1 MGTSTS
7 SDTRFIR
14 LGERERS
21 MLTALG
27 TAQLS
32 WDPRLLVRIVTTPT
46 AVGFYTTPPLDVL
59 TFVAVPAVVEEPTD
73 TVVLMSS
80 LLAMVQSN
88 TDGFSPAELTPMTAP
103 VTAGPSL
110 MHLPPS
116 DGWQMPIHAVASDI
130 FPLVDEAVAEFQKRA
145 NGAPQLLQE
154 QIAEEIWS
162 RTAWAGLPMRSLHA
176 AVRLRLMGREPQRVS
191 ACTSGPWK
199 RLSTPRGQVFTYAT
213 GQQARFG
220 LYSVS

>member
-1 MGTSTS
+1 MSTS
-7 SDTRFIR
+7 ISTPTPTIH

-21 MLTALG
+21 LLTALG

-46 AVGFYTTPPLDVL
+46 AVGFYTTPPLDVM
-59 TFVAVPAVVEEPTD
+59 TFVAVPAVVDEPAD

-80 LLAMVQSN
+80 LLTMIQSDP
-88 TDGFSPAELTPMTAP
+88 DGFAPAELTEITPPAS
-103 VTAGPSL
+103 AGASL
-110 MHLPPS
+110 LHLPPS
-116 DGWQMPIHAVASDI
+116 EGWQMPIHAVASDI
-130 FPLVDEAVAEFQKRA
+130 FPIVDDAVKEFSRRTQ
-145 NGAPQLLQE
+145 GAPALLQE
-154 QIAEEIWS
+154 QVAEEIWS
-162 RTAWAGLPMRSLHA
+162 RNAWAGLPMRSLHA
-176 AVRLRLMGREPQRVS
+176 AVRLRFMGREPQRIS
-191 ACTSGPWK
+191 ASTCGPWK